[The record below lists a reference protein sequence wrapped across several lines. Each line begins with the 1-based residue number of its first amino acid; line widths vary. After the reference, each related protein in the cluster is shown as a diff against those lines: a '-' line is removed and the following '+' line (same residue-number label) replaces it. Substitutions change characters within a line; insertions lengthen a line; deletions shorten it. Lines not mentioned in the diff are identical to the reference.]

1 MLDFTS
7 GLYLGLRHASDSLAA
22 WDALTGGRP
31 ATLAETDG
39 AAAVAHRAA
48 RLTGCEAGLL
58 LPSTLHLFFDLFG
71 ALPRRS
77 TCYVDA
83 GVYPVARWG
92 VERAASRGHRVRT
105 FAHFDAAHLERLLAR
120 DARAGFHPIVVTDGF
135 CPGCGLRAPLNSLL
149 ASLRRY
155 EGKLVI
161 DDTQALGILG
171 KPCDALATALHAPA
185 FGRGGGGSLRACGA
199 TGPDIVLAS
208 SLAKAFGAPV
218 AMLAGSRELVARFS
232 RHSATRMHCSPPSVA
247 VVRAAE
253 RALDVNAARGD
264 ALRAVLARRIRQFRM
279 LVARTCA
286 SIRGDLFPV
295 QTLGCGGAVG
305 EDAVRLHH
313 ALAAAG
319 VRTVLQSPRD
329 PRISFLF
336 SSSHSEADVEHAALA
351 LQRCLSDGRR
361 RRSGGLP

>member
-7 GLYLGLRHASDSLAA
+7 ALYLGLRHASGSLAA

-31 ATLAETDG
+31 ATLVETDG
-39 AAAVAHRAA
+39 AAAVAQRAA

-58 LPSTLHLFFDLFG
+58 LPSTLHLFFDLFSS
-71 ALPRRS
+71 LPRGS

-92 VERAASRGHRVRT
+92 VEHAASRGHRVRT
-105 FAHFDAAHLERLLAR
+105 FAHFDAAHLEHLLAR

-149 ASLRRY
+149 AGLRRY
-155 EGKLVI
+155 EGTLVI
-161 DDTQALGILG
+161 DDTQALGIFG
-171 KPCDALATALHAPA
+171 ERCDAPATALHAPA
-185 FGRGGGGSLRACGA
+185 FGCGGGGSLRACGA
-199 TGPDIVLAS
+199 NGPDIVLAS
-208 SLAKAFGAPV
+208 SLAKAFGVPV
-218 AMLAGSRELVARFS
+218 AMLAGSREFVAHFA

-253 RALDVNAARGD
+253 RALDVNVARGD
-264 ALRAVLARRIRQFRM
+264 ALRARLARHVRHFREI
-279 LVARTCA
+279 AGSACS
-286 SIRGDLFPV
+286 SIRGNLFPV

-313 ALAAAG
+313 ALATAG

-329 PRISFLF
+329 PRVSFLF
-336 SSSHSEADVEHAALA
+336 SSSHSEADVEHAALT